1 MRQFRYLVL
10 QPKIEPFLTD
20 GYNFENNYEKGMKIF
35 DFAKNKYTVN
45 GKYWKEI
52 TTDSL

>member
-10 QPKIEPFLTD
+10 QTKNKPFLTD
-20 GYNFENNYEKGMKIF
+20 WYDYENNYEKGMKIF
-35 DFAKNKYTVN
+35 DFAKNKYTIN
-45 GKYWKEI
+45 GKDWKEI